1 MMYQGS
7 AAYQLDYR
15 QTSALP
21 ARRPLSVVEGGRGSR
36 SASQASAAPARALA
50 LVLALGICFAILGA
64 IRIAFTTATVTSLRN
79 IERAESTVAEERATM
94 TELQVERSVLSS
106 ADRIQRIAT
115 QNYGMVYATEV
126 DTVVI
131 DVNTHSAEEEGSA
144 EAAQAEETDE
154 ITSPQA

>member
-15 QTSALP
+15 QAQTLP
-21 ARRPLSVVEGGRGSR
+21 VRRPLSVVEGGRNSR
-36 SASQASAAPARALA
+36 RASQTASAPARALA
-50 LVLALGICFAILGA
+50 LVLALGVCFAVLGA
-64 IRIAFTTATVTSLRN
+64 IRIAFTTATVTSLRQ
-79 IERAESTVAEERATM
+79 IERAESSLAEEQATM

-115 QNYGMVYATEV
+115 QNYGMVYASEV

-131 DVNTHSAEEEGSA
+131 DLETTEAGEGSA
-144 EAAQAEETDE
+144 EAAQAEDADE
-154 ITSPQA
+154 VASPQA

>member
-21 ARRPLSVVEGGRGSR
+21 VRRPLSVVEGGRGSR
-36 SASQASAAPARALA
+36 SASQASTAPARALA
-50 LVLALGICFAILGA
+50 LVVALGLCLAILGA
-64 IRIAFTTATVTSLRN
+64 IRIAFTTATVTSLRE
-79 IERAESTVAEERATM
+79 IERAESTLAEERATM

-115 QNYGMVYATEV
+115 QNYGMVYASEV

-131 DVNTHSAEEEGSA
+131 DLDTPSAEEGSA

-154 ITSPQA
+154 VTPPQA

>member
-1 MMYQGS
+1 MVVVRKIEESSEGVV
-7 AAYQLDYR
+7 AAER
-15 QTSALP
+15 
-21 ARRPLSVVEGGRGSR
+21 
-36 SASQASAAPARALA
+36 
-50 LVLALGICFAILGA
+50 
-64 IRIAFTTATVTSLRN
+64 VTR
-79 IERAESTVAEERATM
+79 
-94 TELQVERSVLSS
+94 TELQVERSALSS

-131 DVNTHSAEEEGSA
+131 DVNTPSAEEEGSA